1 VTGLSVAGPGGTLRL
16 EPDGGGVRVGRDPLC
31 RLVVDDPRVSR
42 EHLEIGWHGAG
53 WRLRDLDT
61 RNGTYGPAG
70 RVTTL
75 DLTGPYRLRL
85 GAPDGPELFLQPDAA
100 PLPETTFAPAAG
112 TPPGHAPPA
121 GPWAGPGP
129 APPGAGPGA
138 EAPGAAVAGAGAAP
152 VEPWIGAVASGTYA
166 IGGRMR
172 IGRAPD
178 NDVVLDDL
186 QVSRWH
192 AEVHRTAT
200 GARLVDLGT
209 RNGSYH
215 NGSRVSGAELR
226 PGDVLAFGRHR
237 LVFDGERLRGYA
249 DAGPVS
255 LRADALTVTIKN
267 RRLLDQVGFALDG
280 SSLLAVVGPS
290 GAGKSTLLGALT
302 GYRPATAGTVS
313 YDGRDLYADY
323 DELRHRIGLVPQDD
337 ILHAALTVRRA
348 LRYAAALRFE
358 PDVTAAERDRRIG
371 EVLAQLG
378 LTAQAEQRID
388 KLSGGQ
394 RKRTSVALELLTE
407 PSLLFLDEPTSGLD
421 PALDRDVMTG
431 LRQLA
436 DRGRTV
442 VVVTHSPL
450 HLDTCDRVLVLARG
464 GRVAYFGPPARLL
477 DYFGAAAYADV
488 FQQVSEHP
496 ELWADRW
503 TAAAPVTPAAPPQ
516 PFPGQ
521 ALPGQPFPGHA
532 GGPGGA
538 GLAGGP
544 VGTGVA
550 GGQLTPAA
558 EAAPAR
564 QGRWRQLAVL
574 TRRMVAVT
582 VADRLYAAL
591 LLGLPLGLAA
601 LLHVIPGGDGLA
613 RPGGPLG
620 RSLEA
625 EQLLVVLIVGAVF
638 IGLAGGIREL
648 VRERAIYR
656 RERAVGLSPA
666 AYLGSKLAVFA
677 AVNAVQAALF
687 TLVGLAGRDGPADA
701 LVLRWPLLELIAVVW
716 LTTLVSTLA
725 GLLVSA
731 YVSTGEQTMPI
742 LVGMV
747 MAQLVLS
754 GGLFA
759 VVGRTGVEQVSW
771 LAPARWAY
779 AAAAATVDLRSLM
792 PNAPAD
798 ALWDHRPAAWLWAV
812 AVLAGQGLLLAVAA
826 RWALRRHE
834 PGR

>member
-1 VTGLSVAGPGGTLRL
+1 VTGLTVAGPGGELRL
-16 EPDGGGVRVGRDPLC
+16 VPDDGGARIGRDPLC

-42 EHLEIGWHGAG
+42 EHLEIGWDGTG

-70 RVTTL
+70 RIGTL

-85 GAPDGPELFLQPDAA
+85 GAPDGPELLLRPDAA
-100 PLPETTFAPAAG
+100 PLPETTFAPAAALQAVPAG
-112 TPPGHAPPA
+112 GWTPA
-121 GPWAGPGP
+121 GPGTPG
-129 APPGAGPGA
+129 G
-138 EAPGAAVAGAGAAP
+138 P
-152 VEPWIGAVASGTYA
+152 VEPWIGAVPSESYRVSGR
-166 IGGRMR
+166 IR
-172 IGRAPD
+172 IGRSPD

-209 RNGSYH
+209 RNGTFH
-215 NGSRVSGAELR
+215 NGNRVGGAELR
-226 PGDVLAFGRHR
+226 PGDLLAFGRHR

-249 DAGPVS
+249 DGGPVS
-255 LRADALTVTIKN
+255 LRADAVTVTVKGGKT
-267 RRLLDQVGFALDG
+267 LLHQVGFALDG
-280 SSLLAVVGPS
+280 CSLLAVVGPS

-302 GYRPATAGTVS
+302 GYRPANGGTVS
-313 YDGRDLYADY
+313 FDGRDLYADY

-348 LRYAAALRFE
+348 LRYAAALRFD
-358 PDVTAAERDRRIG
+358 PDVTAAERDRRID

-378 LTAQAEQRID
+378 LTAQADQRID

-450 HLDTCDRVLVLARG
+450 HLDACDRVLVLARG
-464 GRVAYFGPPARLL
+464 GRVAYFGPPSRLL
-477 DYFGAAAYADV
+477 GYFGAEAYADV
-488 FQQVSEHP
+488 FQQVAEHS

-503 TAAAPVTPAAPPQ
+503 SAAAPVTPAAP
-516 PFPGQ
+516 
-521 ALPGQPFPGHA
+521 AA
-532 GGPGGA
+532 GGPGQP
-538 GLAGGP
+538 GGP
-544 VGTGVA
+544 GIVGGPGAPA
-550 GGQLTPAA
+550 GPGAA

-564 QGRWRQLAVL
+564 QGRLRQVAVL

-591 LLGLPLGLAA
+591 LLGLPLALAA
-601 LLHVIPGGDGLA
+601 LLHVIPGDDGLSK
-613 RPGGPLG
+613 PGGPLG
-620 RSLEA
+620 RSAEA
-625 EQLLVVLIVGAVF
+625 GQLLVVLVIGAVF

-656 RERAVGLSPA
+656 RERAVGLSPG

-687 TLVGLAGRDGPADA
+687 TLAGLAGRDGPGEA
-701 LVLRWPLLELIAVVW
+701 LVLHWPLLELITVVW
-716 LTTLVSTLA
+716 LTTLVSTLV

-742 LVGMV
+742 LVGLV

-759 VVGRTGVEQVSW
+759 VVGRAGIEQVSW

-779 AAAAATVDLRSLM
+779 AAVAATVDLRSLM
-792 PNAPAD
+792 LNAPAD
-798 ALWDHRPAAWLWAV
+798 ALWDHRPSAWAWAV
-812 AVLAGQGLLLAVAA
+812 TVLAGQGLVLLVAA